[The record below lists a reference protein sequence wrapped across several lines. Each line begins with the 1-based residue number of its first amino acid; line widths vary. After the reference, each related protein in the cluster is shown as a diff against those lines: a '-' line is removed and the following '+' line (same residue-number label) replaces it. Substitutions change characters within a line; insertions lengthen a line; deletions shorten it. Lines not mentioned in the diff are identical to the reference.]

1 MGLRVGLTG
10 GIAAGKSTVSHLF
23 EKLGVKVIDTDII
36 ARDVVA
42 PGSALLEEVERQL
55 GPGLI
60 GPDGSLQRRQLRE
73 RVFADPAAR
82 RQLEQLLHPAIRAE
96 VERQSAAAPG
106 TYHILVVPLLIEGQG
121 RIKVDKVLV
130 VDCPEALQIQR
141 LRARDASSE
150 AEARAILAAQ
160 TDRHSRLAAADDVIV
175 NDGDPA
181 QLGVAVAS
189 LHKKYCRLAK
199 G

>member
-10 GIAAGKSTVSHLF
+10 GIAAGKSTVSRLF
-23 EKLGVKVIDTDII
+23 EKLGVTVIDTDII

-42 PGSALLEEVERQL
+42 PGSLLLAEVDRQL

-60 GPDGSLQRRQLRE
+60 AADGSLQRRQLRE
-73 RVFADPAAR
+73 RVFADAHAR

-96 VERQSAAAPG
+96 VEKQSAAAPG
-106 TYHILVVPLLIEGQG
+106 PYHVLVVPLLVEGQG
-121 RIKVDKVLV
+121 RIKVDRVLV
-130 VDCPEALQIQR
+130 VDCPETLQIQR

-150 AEARAILAAQ
+150 AEARAILSAQ
-160 TDRHSRLAAADDVIV
+160 ADRKTRLAAADDVIV

-181 QLGVAVAS
+181 HLEAAVAG
-189 LHKKYCRLAK
+189 LHRKYCRLAE